1 MIKLPRLFLLA
12 GLALA
17 CAWPAV
23 LSAADAAKTAAGYW
37 AGSITTPRGELPL
50 SVELI
55 AGGADGWQG
64 TVDCPRQGVRGFKAD
79 AIKVTDSA
87 VEFALTGLPGDPS
100 FTGKLATDGASITGD
115 LSQGGNAI
123 PFRLERATKP
133 APVLDE
139 NAVPA
144 KGEAG
149 KGLAGKWRG
158 SIKPLPGIEL
168 RLDLDAKADADGKLT
183 GEMISL
189 DQGSPRIALGTVT
202 EKDGAV
208 QFEVPQVRGEF
219 TGKLNA
225 DGSEIAGEWSQGGRS
240 TPLVFKR
247 LAAKN

>member
-1 MIKLPRLFLLA
+1 MMKLPRPFLLA

-55 AGGADGWQG
+55 AGGAGGWQG
-64 TVDCPRQGVRGFKAD
+64 TVDCPQQGVRGFKVD
-79 AIKVTDSA
+79 AIKVADSA
-87 VEFALTGLPGDPS
+87 VEFALTGLPGDPRFS
-100 FTGKLATDGASITGD
+100 GKLAADGASIAGD
-115 LSQGGNAI
+115 LAQGGGVM
-123 PFRLERATKP
+123 PFRLERTTKP
-133 APVLDE
+133 APVHDE
-139 NAVPA
+139 N
-144 KGEAG
+144 EAG

-168 RLDLDAKADADGKLT
+168 RLDLEAKADADGKLT
-183 GEMISL
+183 GDIISL
-189 DQGSPRIALGTVT
+189 DQGSPRIVIETLT
-202 EKDGAV
+202 EKEGAV
-208 QFEVPQVRGEF
+208 QFDLPRINGGF

-225 DGSEIAGEWSQGGRS
+225 DGSEIAGEWTQGGRA